1 MPWDFKG
8 ELNDVQVFLDFYKI
22 KKKIFKNHKKR
33 QSFRIVNI
41 QPFSIYLTKF
51 C

>member
-22 KKKIFKNHKKR
+22 KKKIFLKPQETSELQNCEY
-33 QSFRIVNI
+33 SAFLN
-41 QPFSIYLTKF
+41 LLN
-51 C
+51 